1 MSKKDKYRNI
11 LEVALSKASQALSD
25 NDFDKVSESMD
36 IIAESYGKYKEIK
49 NAEDTLRNADFA
61 TLRRVLE
68 NAIPKLFV
76 SKSKALKEI
85 TNVIREDKNLIGQFR
100 FIDAMRRFNNSSDSN
115 SYVCESIDLACRNI
129 EAKGVSKS
137 NEKLAEALIRNGIT
151 DIPEIGNDERLF
163 NENCSYV
170 LSTKKNFKNLNET
183 SSRISKIGDYI
194 KSHSMAEEKSVDVMA
209 MAEELERKSKSLN
222 EDERQLVRTLF
233 EGTSDESVMR
243 KEKLFNNIKSSCLD
257 KVNEMIGS
265 NSGYEKERLVS
276 LKETIESKTFNID
289 TIVEDVAKLL
299 EIGAILSDK

>member
-1 MSKKDKYRNI
+1 MNKKDKYRNI

-25 NDFDKVSESMD
+25 NDFEKVSESMG

-49 NAEDTLRNADFA
+49 KAEDTLRNADFA
-61 TLRRVLE
+61 TLRRVFE

-129 EAKGVSKS
+129 DAKGVSKS

-151 DIPEIGNDERLF
+151 DIPEIGNEERLF

-170 LSTKKNFKNLNET
+170 LSTKKNLK
-183 SSRISKIGDYI
+183 
-194 KSHSMAEEKSVDVMA
+194 
-209 MAEELERKSKSLN
+209 
-222 EDERQLVRTLF
+222 
-233 EGTSDESVMR
+233 
-243 KEKLFNNIKSSCLD
+243 KEK
-257 KVNEMIGS
+257 
-265 NSGYEKERLVS
+265 
-276 LKETIESKTFNID
+276 
-289 TIVEDVAKLL
+289 
-299 EIGAILSDK
+299 